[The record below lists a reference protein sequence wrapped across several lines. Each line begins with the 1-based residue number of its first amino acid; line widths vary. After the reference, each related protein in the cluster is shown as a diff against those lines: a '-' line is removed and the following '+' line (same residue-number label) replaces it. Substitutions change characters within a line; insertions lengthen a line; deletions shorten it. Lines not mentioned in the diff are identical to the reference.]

1 MLNTVIEPYVP
12 SLIYMSSTEINSS
25 YFNGVR
31 FYDGLVTMVIRPI
44 ILTNIILSVPFG
56 RFK

>member
-31 FYDGLVTMVIRPI
+31 FYDGLVTNGNKTDNSYKYYIIRA
-44 ILTNIILSVPFG
+44 VRPF
-56 RFK
+56 